1 MSGAA
6 PEVCVLVGSP
16 RRSGACAALA
26 QSVTRGV
33 GSAGAQANLV
43 YLADYRI
50 QGCTGC
56 GACERTGTCVLEEWD
71 LPAPASRGFSALYEA
86 VRRAGALALVAPVYF
101 SGPPSQLKAFF
112 DRMQPLWAQRYV
124 LGTRPVLP
132 LDQRKPM
139 DLWVVGSGGDPFG
152 HEALISC
159 ARSSLR
165 MANYELHG
173 LHNCVGYS
181 GGEQSYEKKAF
192 DEAAALA
199 ALL

>member
-1 MSGAA
+1 MSELA

-16 RRSGACAALA
+16 RRTGACAALGQFVA
-26 QSVTRGV
+26 RGV
-33 GSAGAQANLV
+33 TSTGARANLV

-50 QGCTGC
+50 QGCLGC
-56 GACERTGTCVLEEWD
+56 GACERTGVCVLEKQETISPS
-71 LPAPASRGFSALYEA
+71 LRGFSALYEA
-86 VRRAGALALVAPVYF
+86 IRQAGALALVAPVYF

-124 LGTRPVLP
+124 LGVRPALP
-132 LDQRKPM
+132 LEQRKPM

-152 HEALISC
+152 HDALVSC

-173 LHNCVGYS
+173 LHNCVGY
-181 GGEQSYEKKAF
+181 GGGDSSYEQTAF
-192 DEAAALA
+192 NEAAVLA
-199 ALL
+199 NLL